1 MQSPDH
7 DLDALLTLAAGGS
20 VQALRNLLEAI
31 RSPLLRYVHG
41 HFDRRVS
48 ARMDVDDVVQDI
60 LRHVANHLAE
70 LAQPC
75 PIPFKARLKQ
85 IAKEHLG
92 IIRRAHINASKRSVC
107 RESRSL
113 QGDEKSN
120 GTSAVLEVDNTQICP
135 QTKCEREEETHRI
148 RQLLELLPDR
158 DKILIQRKFFEGR
171 STELIA
177 RELETSEP
185 AVRMH
190 IIRMI
195 GRIRLMLRERA

>member
-7 DLDALLTLAAGGS
+7 DLDALLKLAAGGS
-20 VQALRNLLEAI
+20 VHALRNLLEAI
-31 RSPLLRYVHG
+31 RSPLSRYVHG

-48 ARMDVDDVVQDI
+48 ARIDVDDIVQDI
-60 LRHVANHLAE
+60 LLYVANHLAE

-92 IIRRAHINASKRSVC
+92 IIRRAHVKASRRSVC
-107 RESRSL
+107 RESRNPFENEISV
-113 QGDEKSN
+113 GASHIRHIDD
-120 GTSAVLEVDNTQICP
+120 AQISP
-135 QTKCEREEETHRI
+135 QIKCERDEEARQI
-148 RQLLELLPDR
+148 RLLLEILPER

-185 AVRMH
+185 AVRMQV
-190 IIRMI
+190 IRMI
-195 GRIRLMLRERA
+195 GRIRSLLRERG